1 MAQVYFEL
9 IKYKRMTLET
19 VPAIQ
24 KEAVSALLAA
34 AELDGN
40 GDPIEAVNAD
50 AEQTA

>member
-24 KEAVSALLAA
+24 KEAVQALLTEAG
-34 AELDGN
+34 LDGN

>member
-1 MAQVYFEL
+1 MAQVYFNL
-9 IKYKRMTLET
+9 IKYHTMTIDA

-24 KEAVSALLAA
+24 KEAVLALLTAA
-34 AELDGN
+34 GLDGN